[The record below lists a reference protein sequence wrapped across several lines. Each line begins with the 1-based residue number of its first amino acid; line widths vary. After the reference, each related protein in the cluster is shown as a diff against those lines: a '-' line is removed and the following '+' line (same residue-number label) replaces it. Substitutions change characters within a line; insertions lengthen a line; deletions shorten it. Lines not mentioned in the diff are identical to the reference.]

1 MLNSYLQSV
10 GNLPT
15 HPYLDD
21 GHETRGPDEL
31 ADVIIHDLSGLD
43 KILGMPSPNCYF
55 SNSDNH
61 WLTEGGLRQLI
72 KVSYYASLIS
82 EEGRYPRVSLFW
94 SIYKHEWFDI
104 GAFTNEEPIT
114 VEKIRKL
121 APICQ
126 NQTTAIRVKL
136 IDGILKTTGITAL
149 NYEGLDI
156 HLGRPGFAPGGR
168 EHNIQV
174 HILGPGHI
182 RVEIATIEYEL
193 RAGRIRQCTELFT
206 LPSIRK
212 LTKEF
217 SAKVGKEVIEKK
229 AASDEDAKLFGGL
242 ENCFDNCHLLELV
255 LRPIINAGH
264 GGSLLIV
271 SQNDLDRLI
280 ERDKE
285 LIISQRVANLDLLN
299 LAAEHLGECIDFWTP
314 RENLTED
321 SRFRRW
327 IQTRGRLASSAH
339 AIGGLSS
346 VDGCVVLTRDLSV
359 VGFGVKIDVSRDK
372 AITSRIQF
380 CNAVNNKVVEL
391 DEIEKFGGMRFQSA
405 LRFCKKNPNA
415 LAFVISQDRDMKVLW
430 SDENNAFAFG
440 PVTISSIPIFR

>member
-1 MLNSYLQSV
+1 MLNSYLYSF

-15 HPYLDD
+15 HPFLHDKN
-21 GHETRGPDEL
+21 ETRGPDEL
-31 ADVIIHDLSGLD
+31 ADVIIQDLGGQD
-43 KILGMPSPNCYF
+43 KILGMPSSHCYF

-72 KVSYYASLIS
+72 KVSYYASLLP

-104 GAFTNEEPIT
+104 GAFTDEEPIT

-136 IDGILKTTGITAL
+136 MDGILKTTGITAL

-156 HLGRPGFAPGGR
+156 HLGRAGFAPGGR
-168 EHNIQV
+168 ELNIQV

-182 RVEIATIEYEL
+182 RVEIGTIEYEL

-217 SAKVGKEVIEKK
+217 SSKVGKEVIGKK

-271 SQNDLDRLI
+271 SRNDLDRLI
-280 ERDKE
+280 DHE
-285 LIISQRVANLDLLN
+285 LINSQRVANLDLLK
-299 LAAEHLGECIDFWTP
+299 LAAEHLGECIDFWSTG
-314 RENLTED
+314 ENLSED

-372 AITSRIQF
+372 AIASPIQF
-380 CNAVNNKVVEL
+380 RNAVNNTVVEL
-391 DEIEKFGGMRFQSA
+391 DELEKFGGMRFQSA

-430 SDENNAFAFG
+430 SDESNAFAYG
-440 PVTISSIPIFR
+440 PVTISSIPKFR

>member
-21 GHETRGPDEL
+21 KNDTRGPDAL
-31 ADVIIHDLSGLD
+31 ADVVIHDLSGMD
-43 KILGMPSPNCYF
+43 KILGMPSPHCYF

-72 KVSYYASLIS
+72 KESYYASLLP
-82 EEGRYPRVSLFW
+82 EEGRYPRVSFFW
-94 SIYKHEWFDI
+94 SIYQHEGFDI
-104 GAFTNEEPIT
+104 GELTNEEHIT

-149 NYEGLDI
+149 NYEGLDV
-156 HLGRPGFAPGGR
+156 HLGRPGFALGGR
-168 EHNIQV
+168 ELNIQV

-182 RVEIATIEYEL
+182 RVDIGTFEYEL
-193 RAGRIRQCTELFT
+193 RAGRIRQCTELRS

-212 LTKEF
+212 LTNEF

-242 ENCFDNCHLLELV
+242 ENCFDSCHLLELV
-255 LRPIINAGH
+255 LRPIIHAGH

-271 SQNDLDRLI
+271 SRNDLDRLI
-280 ERDKE
+280 DQE
-285 LIISQRVANLDLLN
+285 LIISQRVANLDLLK
-299 LAAEHLGECIDFWTP
+299 LAAEHLGECIDFWST
-314 RENLTED
+314 RENLSEN

-327 IQTRGRLASSAH
+327 IQTRGRLASSAN

-359 VGFGVKIDVSRDK
+359 VGFGVKINVSREEAWD
-372 AITSRIQF
+372 SQIQF
-380 CNAVNNKVVEL
+380 RNAVNNTVVEF
-391 DEIEKFGGMRFQSA
+391 DELENVGGMRFQSA
-405 LRFCKKNPNA
+405 MRFCKKHPNA

>member
-1 MLNSYLQSV
+1 MLNSYIQSV

-21 GHETRGPDEL
+21 KNDTRGPDEL
-31 ADVIIHDLSGLD
+31 ADVVIHDLSGMD
-43 KILGMPSPNCYF
+43 KILGITSPHCYF

-72 KVSYYASLIS
+72 KESYYASLLP
-82 EEGRYPRVSLFW
+82 EEGRYPRVSFFW
-94 SIYKHEWFDI
+94 SIYQHEWFDI
-104 GAFTNEEPIT
+104 GELTNEEHIT

-126 NQTTAIRVKL
+126 NQTMAIRVKL

-149 NYEGLDI
+149 NYEGLDV
-156 HLGRPGFAPGGR
+156 HLGRPGFALGGR
-168 EHNIQV
+168 ELNIQV

-182 RVEIATIEYEL
+182 RVDIGTFEYEL
-193 RAGRIRQCTELFT
+193 RAGRIRQCTELRS

-212 LTKEF
+212 LTNEF

-255 LRPIINAGH
+255 LRPIIHAGH

-271 SQNDLDRLI
+271 SRNDLDRLI
-280 ERDKE
+280 DQE
-285 LIISQRVANLDLLN
+285 LIISQRVANLDLLK
-299 LAAEHLGECIDFWTP
+299 LAAEHLGECIDFWST
-314 RENLTED
+314 RENLSEN

-327 IQTRGRLASSAH
+327 IQTRGRLASSAN

-359 VGFGVKIDVSRDK
+359 VGFGVKINVSREEARD
-372 AITSRIQF
+372 SQIQF
-380 CNAVNNKVVEL
+380 RNAVNNTVVEF
-391 DEIEKFGGMRFQSA
+391 DELEKVGGMRFQSA
-405 LRFCKKNPNA
+405 MRFCKKHPNA